1 MKVTISCLILILF
14 ICCQSQAQTE
24 KQDIDLL
31 AKYIATHQFSTEE
44 QDGNGAIWT
53 FVDPREDGSNV
64 YKVVPYFGHS
74 AARGLLRSGLDN
86 HAAVRNWMT
95 WYVSHLDTFGRMVN
109 HYYHDLGTADST
121 VGPNDIDAQDAD
133 PASFW
138 VLANE
143 YYTTTGDK
151 LFFTKAVKAKL
162 EAAEKFIAENLT
174 DKDGLT
180 FANVNFAM
188 KYTMDNAELY
198 AGFNALANI
207 EKEVYKDNAKYNLYR
222 AKAGNTQKQ
231 MKIWLYDPV
240 AGIYRNSANART
252 IVSQWYEQGVVAL
265 IWPQLCGL
273 DAYNSDVAIHQREIL
288 SQNFNEKNGKDW
300 TTDSFLIKKIDPYP
314 WASIGYAYT
323 MAGDTATGHRQL
335 GYIIRLFKD
344 PEQAE
349 HRNVSEAGWALMHLS
364 TIYKKQ

>member
-1 MKVTISCLILILF
+1 MRALFTSLILLLF
-14 ICCQSQAQTE
+14 LCLQSYAQTE

-31 AKYIATHQFSTEE
+31 AKYITAHQFSIED

-53 FVDPREDGSNV
+53 FLDPGDGTNV
-64 YKVVPYFGHS
+64 YKVIPYFGHH
-74 AARGLLRSGLDN
+74 AARGLLKSGLDN
-86 HAAVRNWMT
+86 HAAVRNWMN

-109 HYYHDLGTADST
+109 HYYHDGGTADST

-133 PASFW
+133 PAVFW

-151 LFFTKAVKAKL
+151 LFFTKAVKEKM

-180 FANVNFAM
+180 FATVNFAM

-207 EKEVYKDNAKYNLYR
+207 EKEVYKDNARYNLYR
-222 AKAGNTQKQ
+222 AKAGNTQKAI
-231 MKIWLYDPV
+231 MLRLFDPV
-240 AGIYRNSANART
+240 SNLYRNSANT
-252 IVSQWYEQGVVAL
+252 KTNVTQWNEFGVVTL

-273 DAYNSDVAIHQREIL
+273 DPYTSDVSAHQRAVL
-288 SQNFNEKNGKDW
+288 SQNFNDKNGMDW
-300 TTDSFLIKKIDPYP
+300 TTDSFITKKIDPYP
-314 WASIGYAYT
+314 WAAVGYAFS
-323 MAGDTATGHRQL
+323 MAGDTTMGHKQL
-335 GYIIRLFKD
+335 GYIMQLFKD
-344 PEQAE
+344 PAQSA
-349 HRNVSEAGWALMHLS
+349 HCNVSEAGWALMHLG
-364 TIYKKQ
+364 TMYKKQ